1 MLDTSYLYFFTVA
14 RTNSFHKA
22 ADELFVSQPAVS
34 RQIRLL
40 EERLGYPLFYRTTR
54 HVTLSREG
62 KILYEALLDCDMAVQ
77 KSKRA
82 IEAIHR
88 EGNLSGHLRVGIH
101 SGWSVQL
108 FRLPCFTDFAERYP
122 DVRQSFFCHGFLT
135 MAEMLKENKLDIIV
149 TNADTAKV
157 DFDIRSI
164 FFGVYHYKLVISCEH
179 PLVKESRSEMLS
191 NLDAL
196 DCYTHSSS
204 LQNMDDRQRFLKDAI
219 GADARI
225 VVVPNMDSVLTAIE
239 NKQGFTVML
248 GCSRMCF
255 LPNIRTYDLDKST
268 TLIIAHK
275 WDASDE
281 VIHAFVNNLIRMQME
296 HPTE

>member
-1 MLDTSYLYFFTVA
+1 MFDTSYQYFFTVA

-22 ADELFVSQPAVS
+22 AEELFVSQPAVS

-40 EERLGYPLFYRTTR
+40 EEKLGYSLFYRTTR

-62 KILYEALLDCDMAVQ
+62 KLLYEALLDCDMAVQ
-77 KSKRA
+77 KSRQA

-101 SGWSVQL
+101 SGWSVRL
-108 FRLPCFTDFAERYP
+108 FHLPCFADFAERYP

-135 MAEMLKENKLDIIV
+135 LAEMLKENKLDIIV
-149 TNADTAKV
+149 TNADTALI

-164 FFGVYHYKLVISCEH
+164 FFGVYHYKLVISSEH
-179 PLVKESRSEMLS
+179 PLVKESRSEMLAC
-191 NLDAL
+191 LDTL

-204 LQNMDDRQRFLKDAI
+204 LQNMDERQRFLKDAI
-219 GADARI
+219 GTDARI

-268 TLIIAHK
+268 TLVIAHK
-275 WDASDE
+275 RDASDE
-281 VIHAFVNNLIRMQME
+281 VIHAFINNLIRMQME
-296 HPTE
+296 HPQV